1 MENEMNPESPQAAV
15 PQANIIG
22 VPEIQKA
29 YQTLVKYREGKK
41 ALELRVTEN
50 EEWFRLRHWE
60 CLRREK
66 NQVEPT
72 SGWLF
77 NALANK
83 HADAMDNIPTPNVLP
98 REEGDK
104 PEAESPG
111 AAGLSDGDR
120 ALLQKLMR
128 RLEQADAAREG

>member
-1 MENEMNPESPQAAV
+1 MENEMNLESPQAAT
-15 PQANIIG
+15 PQVKIIG

-72 SGWLF
+72 SQCHL
-77 NALANK
+77 
-83 HADAMDNIPTPNVLP
+83 
-98 REEGDK
+98 
-104 PEAESPG
+104 
-111 AAGLSDGDR
+111 LSS
-120 ALLQKLMR
+120 
-128 RLEQADAAREG
+128 